1 MKAQGF
7 TLVELMVVIVII
19 GILAAVVVPKYQLS
33 IYKAKCAEAP
43 VILDQAMTAMN
54 VYYLEN
60 GHFIGTPSNPGGEEQ
75 MRTIYG
81 MNIPTNSFFTYF
93 TRVASNSG
101 EFALTGAKPRKAFA
115 DVSIAEGAYI
125 KSDGGRQVL
134 GINLAKYLPIWHQ
147 SKDIWGDQGY

>member
-19 GILAAVVVPKYQLS
+19 GVLAAVALPKYQLS
-33 IYKAKCAEAP
+33 VYKAKCAEAP
-43 VILDQAMTAMN
+43 IILDQAMTAMN
-54 VYYLEN
+54 IYHSEY
-60 GHFIGTPSNPGGEEQ
+60 GTFIGTPGQPAGEEE
-75 MRTIYG
+75 MRTTYG
-81 MNIPTNSFFTYF
+81 MTIPTNSFFTYF